1 MELFTD
7 DVSFI
12 EKQINY
18 LKEQIHHGYN
28 LEDKSSI
35 IYSLQVLDCISY
47 CLTNKTNLTKKTCRN
62 KDIVIKVNTR
72 DRKMHNKNLDNFIEN
87 KDEHLSLVNCVFND
101 NKDICI
107 PILDEYLE
115 EEFLSDEEMYEIMS
129 DYFLSAND
137 MIGYETLKK
146 TVEENKMYMLELDNF
161 SCSGITFLNTFL
173 NDFRVIIDEA
183 TISNSI
189 GLMTTIMHEIGHVID
204 YTYLRNNLV
213 YYSTKSI
220 FIETLS
226 SMYEKDFL
234 DYLIRNSIY
243 KRKAIERI
251 TDFYGNMYDELN
263 SIALSCNIPDRL
275 LRREKYKKITRE
287 KLYRKVSEEA
297 ELLVPLEEFPL
308 PQSIDVLESLKYG
321 YGEVLATYFLRLKKT
336 DYDKYQDEFSKF
348 MELRTDYFPKNFLEK
363 IGTKQNTLAQTV
375 DEEIMDSPCK
385 IMIKK

>member
-1 MELFTD
+1 MELFTN

-28 LEDKSSI
+28 LEDKTSI
-35 IYSLQVLDCISY
+35 INSLKNLDCISHY
-47 CLTNKTNLTKKTCRN
+47 LNAENNLLKKIEKN
-62 KDIVIKVNTR
+62 KDIIIKLNTR
-72 DRKMHNKNLDNFIEN
+72 DKKLHSKNIDNFIEN
-87 KDEHLSLVNCVFND
+87 KTEHLSFVSSIFND
-101 NKDICI
+101 SKDICI
-107 PILDEYLE
+107 PILSEYLE

-129 DYFLSAND
+129 DYFLSISD
-137 MIGYETLKK
+137 TMGYEILKK
-146 TVEENKMYMLELDNF
+146 TVDENKMYMVELDSF
-161 SCSGITFLNTFL
+161 SFNGITFFNTFL

-183 TISNSI
+183 TINNSI
-189 GLMTTIMHEIGHVID
+189 DLMTTIMHEMGHVID
-204 YTYLRNNLV
+204 YAYLESNSV

-251 TDFYGNMYDELN
+251 TDFYRNMYDELN
-263 SIALSCNIPDRL
+263 YIALSCNIPDNL
-275 LRREKYKKITRE
+275 LRREKYKKVTRE
-287 KLYRKVSEEA
+287 KLYRKISEEA

-308 PQSIDVLESLKYG
+308 PQSLDMMESLEYG
-321 YGEVLATYFLRLKKT
+321 YGKALATYFLRLKKT

-363 IGTKQNTLAQTV
+363 IGTTREVLANNI
-375 DEEIMDSPCK
+375 DEEITDSPCK